1 MCSATLPALH
11 SASEPMKRLLLI
23 ALLLLPGFAVGET
36 EGDGG
41 MRLTVR
47 PLLCIVDNRTPS
59 CEMSFLVMWQSAA
72 SGYYCLF
79 SDFDDVPM
87 RCWNDDRTGRLD
99 DEREVER
106 DFSYW
111 MTGAEREQRLAQVTV
126 EVLRMD
132 SDDRRRR
139 RRTRHVWDIN

>member
-1 MCSATLPALH
+1 MR
-11 SASEPMKRLLLI
+11 RLYLL
-23 ALLLLPGFAVGET
+23 ALLLPCLAVADSGSDDE
-36 EGDGG
+36 
-41 MRLTVR
+41 MRLSVK

-59 CEMSFLVMWQSAA
+59 CDMAFLVVWHSAA

-79 SDFDDVPM
+79 NDFDDAPV
-87 RCWNDDRTGRLD
+87 RCWNDDRTGSIN
-99 DEREVER
+99 DEREVRR

-111 MTGAEREQRLAQVTV
+111 MTGAAPEQRLAQVTV

>member
-1 MCSATLPALH
+1 MCSATSL
-11 SASEPMKRLLLI
+11 ASRSGSEWMRRLLLI
-23 ALLLLPGFAVGET
+23 ALLLLPGLAPGET
-36 EGDGG
+36 DGNTD

-47 PLLCIVDNRTPS
+47 PLLCIIDNRTPS
-59 CEMSFLVMWQSAA
+59 CEMSFLVVWQSAA

-79 SDFDDVPM
+79 SDFEDAAM
-87 RCWNDDRTGRLD
+87 RCWNDDRTGKLD
-99 DEREVER
+99 DERDVR
-106 DFSYW
+106 SNFSYW
-111 MTGAEREQRLAQVTV
+111 MTGEEREQRLAEVTV

>member
-1 MCSATLPALH
+1 MR
-11 SASEPMKRLLLI
+11 RLLLL
-23 ALLLLPGFAVGET
+23 ALLLPGLVGADT
-36 EGDGG
+36 GDDSA
-41 MRLTVR
+41 MRLTVK
-47 PLLCIVDNRTPS
+47 PLLCIIDNRTPS
-59 CEMSFLVMWQSAA
+59 CDMAFLVVWQSGA

-79 SDFDDVPM
+79 SDFDDAPV
-87 RCWNDDRTGRLD
+87 RCWNDDRTGSLN
-99 DEREVER
+99 DEREVRR

-111 MTGAEREQRLAQVTV
+111 MTGAEADSRLAQVTV